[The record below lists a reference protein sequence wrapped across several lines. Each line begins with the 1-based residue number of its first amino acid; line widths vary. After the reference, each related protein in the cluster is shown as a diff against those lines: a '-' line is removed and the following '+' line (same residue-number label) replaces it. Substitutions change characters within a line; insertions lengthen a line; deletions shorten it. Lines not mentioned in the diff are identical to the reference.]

1 MAHQTDKDPRFKV
14 AELALAKLNS
24 TIFSKS
30 TVRPG
35 LSKEATNNLL
45 SKIESQLMAIKY
57 CYIEPREL
65 AASDM
70 VMAIHESAKEL
81 YIGYKEA
88 MDSGMGD
95 VPRANLL
102 WSFNILAGLSRR
114 LKNSGEKPT
123 HGIDIIAVTI
133 RNINKQGELWITRS
147 NAGEREF
154 TIVTNM
160 EGLAAGDCLVAALLP
175 PAVVGGVVSQAMFLG
190 PEKVDI
196 EAGTLMKPEELETRD
211 ADGILYNELKSL

>member
-1 MAHQTDKDPRFKV
+1 MVHQTDKDSRLKV
-14 AELALAKLNS
+14 AELALAILKS

-30 TVRPG
+30 SVRPG

-57 CYIEPREL
+57 SYMEPNKL

-70 VMAIHESAKEL
+70 IMDIHESAKQL
-81 YIGYKEA
+81 YLSYKEA

-95 VPRANLL
+95 FPQANLL
-102 WSFNILAGLSRR
+102 WAFNVLAGLSRR
-114 LKNSGEKPT
+114 LKNPGKKPT

-133 RNINKQGELWITRS
+133 RNISKQGELWVTRS
-147 NAGEREF
+147 NAGKREF
-154 TIVTNM
+154 TIVTNIK
-160 EGLAAGDCLVAALLP
+160 GLAAGDTLIAALLP
-175 PAVVGGVVSQAMFLG
+175 PATVGGVVSQAMFLG

-196 EAGTLMKPEELETRD
+196 EAGTLMKPEELETKE